1 MTIMTGN
8 DNHYDLLCIVFLIIF
23 DNKNKNYKIL
33 KAENKKMMD
42 ALKNVYIHKKD
53 CLKRSI
59 YKTFFIYI

>member
-33 KAENKKMMD
+33 KAENKKND
-42 ALKNVYIHKKD
+42 GCIEKCLYTQKRLLKAKHI
-53 CLKRSI
+53 
-59 YKTFFIYI
+59 

>member
-1 MTIMTGN
+1 MTTMTGN

-42 ALKNVYIHKKD
+42 ALKNVYITKK
-53 CLKRSI
+53 
-59 YKTFFIYI
+59 TA